1 MSIPS
6 FGGGGGEGD
15 IIQPPTPEHLIR
27 EIQQHCSGGK
37 GEAKDPE
44 KPPPGS
50 TPSGLSNAWGGCGGD
65 LHSFHIR

>member
-6 FGGGGGEGD
+6 FGGGGKGTSC
-15 IIQPPTPEHLIR
+15 PTPEHLIR